1 MNSLS
6 DALNVVLK
14 SVESMG
20 KGFLEQL
27 PNIIIAV
34 VVLFIFWIIARVAR
48 KVLNSFFK
56 RINLRD
62 SLVELFRKIVV
73 ILIWVFGIMVAAT
86 IVFPN
91 FTPAKILTVVG
102 LSSIAIGFAFK
113 DVFEN
118 FLAGILILLREPFQ
132 LGDFIQCE
140 EMEGFVEEITI
151 RDTNLRRTDGQR
163 IVVPNAML
171 FTNPV
176 KVRTDKDIRRITVV
190 CGVAY
195 DENVDECREIIKKTV
210 EGLNTV
216 NKNKEVEIFAQEFG
230 ASSINFE
237 ITWWTGSSPLE
248 IRKSRDEVVAGV
260 KRALD
265 DAGIEIPFP
274 YRTLT
279 FKEPLKTISQ
289 NSENNE
295 SKTKDSN
302 KGNNE
307 NNSY

>member
-6 DALNVVLK
+6 DASNVVLD
-14 SVESMG
+14 SVKSMG
-20 KGFLEQL
+20 ESFLSQL
-27 PNIIIAV
+27 PNLVIAI
-34 VVLFIFWIIARVAR
+34 VVLFVFWIIVRVAR
-48 KVLNSFFK
+48 SILNSFFK
-56 RINLRD
+56 RIKLRD

-73 ILIWVFGIMVAAT
+73 IMIWVFGLMIVAT

-118 FLAGILILLREPFQ
+118 FLAGILILFREPFQ
-132 LGDFIQCE
+132 LGDFISCE
-140 EMEGFVEEITI
+140 DMEGFVEEITI
-151 RDTNLRRTDGQR
+151 RDTNLRKTDGQR

-176 KVRTDKDIRRITVV
+176 KVRTDKDIRRVTVI

-195 DENVDECREIIKKTV
+195 GEDIDECRGVIKKTV
-210 EGLNTV
+210 EGLDTV
-216 NKNKEVEIFAQEFG
+216 NNSKDVEIFAQEFG

-237 ITWWTGSSPLE
+237 VTWWTGSSPLE
-248 IRKSRDEVVAGV
+248 IRKSRDEVVAAV

-279 FKEPLKTISQ
+279 FKEPLKTIL
-289 NSENNE
+289 E
-295 SKTKDSN
+295 K
-302 KGNNE
+302 NE
-307 NNSY
+307 NDLKDDETIS